1 MNDKQDLKIWNDF
14 KAGHHSA
21 FTLIYNKHI
30 DMLYA
35 YGTKICVDDNLVK
48 DCIQEV
54 FIKLFERRLQ
64 IRNLE
69 SIKFYLFKS
78 LKNSLFD
85 SLSFNKKMRVAS
97 ENAEFEIEY
106 SAEKYWIDN
115 EVGNSQRRRIEE
127 ALSKLTSK
135 QKEIIYLRYNQ
146 GLGFTQIAEI
156 MGINAGSA
164 KKQTYR
170 TLEKLREFLDM
181 DGTSQSGSKNDFFFL
196 LFLLAN
202 S

>member
-35 YGTKICVDDNLVK
+35 YGTKICIDDNLVK

-97 ENAEFEIEY
+97 ENTEFEIEY

-146 GLGFTQIAEI
+146 GLGFAQIAEI

-196 LFLLAN
+196 LFLLA
-202 S
+202 SS